1 MHCSRHPGAVVVSFG
16 TRELASGPHRR
27 YRCTQP
33 GGERHLF
40 DVPLDDGGQPVV
52 RSWSP
57 PPACADH
64 PASKVIR
71 NGTYG
76 VRTPQPRQRYRCFP
90 SDGSKAHGFTPP
102 LPRHHV
108 HEHEHGCAECE
119 ELRGIHHGET
129 AVARRHSWPTRIVAR
144 ALAQLADAGSYADVS
159 RQALA
164 AAELAATR
172 HEALVREGLSV
183 EQADAIVGAELAATD
198 RGEAQPS
205 VAEALTEP
213 GEVVGDTASMAAIAD
228 DRGRYRRTR
237 RPKSKPAEGAADAD
251 VATAAAAATPDPGE
265 TPPAEE
271 PAAAAAGP
279 GGAGEAA
286 PAAAAETTKPK
297 RKRSAS
303 SAESANAWHIA
314 ADWTEAFGPLVFE
327 PIEARLR
334 EQALTERARLDAL
347 RAAGQ
352 PLLRPQVLVLDDV
365 PVYGRDR
372 SGSGKSRR
380 DDGFFLLVAAEVRWR
395 PLPPARPDDDPFA
408 IEPADVPEL
417 KLRLVRAMP
426 KSNTPAWRLVLDEL
440 GYDPDFVVA
449 DAGTGIA
456 RAIDEHYNPERTTFI
471 PSLWHVGQA
480 IRTGLAATR
489 GALVPVPGGGKE
501 PLPSLREH
509 LAQLGRDR
517 AIADEATWKAWWN
530 ELERICLTEHV
541 PLDKMRTRRRNYEVP
556 FANAIRQLDG
566 QPGVPVS
573 TGGLETLIAKRV
585 QPMLAMRR
593 TSFGNIER
601 TNRLFD
607 LLIAR
612 EHGAF
617 IDLGDVIT
625 LLRDDATPEGGWA
638 VPLRDIADPRP
649 RKGRYTSLRNN
660 LLITELAE
668 SRGLA

>member
-1 MHCSRHPGAVVVSFG
+1 M
-16 TRELASGPHRR
+16 
-27 YRCTQP
+27 
-33 GGERHLF
+33 F
-40 DVPLDDGGQPVV
+40 DLLLDDDGQPVV

-64 PASKVIR
+64 PAGKVVR

-76 VRTPQPRQRYRCFP
+76 VRTPQPRQRYRCTP
-90 SDGSKAHGFTPP
+90 PDGGRPHDFTPV

-119 ELRGIHHGET
+119 ELRGIHRGET

-164 AAELAATR
+164 AAELAASR

-183 EQADAIVGAELAATD
+183 EQADVVVDAEQAAAD
-198 RGEAQPS
+198 REQAPPS
-205 VAEALTEP
+205 VDEALTAADA
-213 GEVVGDTASMAAIAD
+213 GAAAGATASTKAID
-228 DRGRYRRTR
+228 EDRSRYRRIR
-237 RPKSKPAEGAADAD
+237 RPKKKPAEGEPDATD
-251 VATAAAAATPDPGE
+251 PPSTPDPDPWAATVPE
-265 TPPAEE
+265 
-271 PAAAAAGP
+271 AAAPDDAPAPGP
-279 GGAGEAA
+279 DAA
-286 PAAAAETTKPK
+286 PAPAPDARGEATKPK
-297 RKRSAS
+297 RKKSVS

-314 ADWTEAFGPLVFE
+314 ADWTEAFSPVIFE
-327 PIEARLR
+327 PVDARLR
-334 EQALTERARLDAL
+334 QEALAERARLDAL

-352 PLLRPQVLVLDDV
+352 PLLRPQVLLLDDV

-380 DDGFFLLVAAEVRWR
+380 DDGFFLLVAAEVHWR
-395 PLPPARPDDDPFA
+395 PRPPATADDDLFA
-408 IEPADVPEL
+408 AEPPDVPEL
-417 KLRLVRAMP
+417 KLRLIRAMP

-440 GYDPDFVVA
+440 GYHPDFVVA

-456 RAIDEHYNPERTTFI
+456 RAIGEHYNPERTTFI

-480 IRTGLAATR
+480 IRNGLAETR

-517 AIADEATWKAWWN
+517 AITDERTWTQWWDD
-530 ELERICLTEHV
+530 LERICLAEQV
-541 PLDKMRTRRRNYEVP
+541 PVDKMRNRRRNYEKP
-556 FANAIRQLDG
+556 FANAIRELEG
-566 QPGVPVS
+566 LPGVPVS
-573 TGGLETLIAKRV
+573 TGGLETLMAKRV

-625 LLRDDATPEGGWA
+625 LLRNDATPAGGWT

-649 RKGRYTSLRNN
+649 QKGRYTSLRNN